1 MHKTIK
7 AFLSERAFEVNGNQG
22 YGDWNGYEVNV
33 FADPFNNQSPVVFH
47 VSCFLDEKGKNQV
60 VSQLQKANIRFLKV
74 TPTRF
79 GFSLGFNG
87 LTIAR
92 LVKALPDHLEK
103 ILAILKENGAKG
115 KEYCPLCGEILDAEN
130 AVLHSGDQG
139 TIRIDRNCSD
149 ALKASA
155 EQDEQAFAQMPNN
168 YAKGFL
174 GALLGALVGV
184 TIFVILF
191 FLGFI
196 SALSAFVA
204 VLLGAYLYKKLGGK
218 PNKAM
223 VAIVSLTSLVS
234 LVLALFLLYVLAA
247 GGLAIEEEL
256 TLEGIDAFRYYMENS
271 PDFSREFTYNLIL
284 TVVFSLIGCGYEI
297 YALTRSIRR
306 KKVR

>member
-1 MHKTIK
+1 
-7 AFLSERAFEVNGNQG
+7 
-22 YGDWNGYEVNV
+22 
-33 FADPFNNQSPVVFH
+33 
-47 VSCFLDEKGKNQV
+47 
-60 VSQLQKANIRFLKV
+60 
-74 TPTRF
+74 
-79 GFSLGFNG
+79 
-87 LTIAR
+87 
-92 LVKALPDHLEK
+92 
-103 ILAILKENGAKG
+103 
-115 KEYCPLCGEILDAEN
+115 
-130 AVLHSGDQG
+130 
-139 TIRIDRNCSD
+139 
-149 ALKASA
+149 
-155 EQDEQAFAQMPNN
+155 MPNN

-256 TLEGIDAFRYYMENS
+256 TLKGIDTFRYYMENN

-306 KKVR
+306 KKAR